1 MVFTS
6 IKLRQLEIILKLP
19 ILVNVLNT
27 NSNLIMFNFDIVLAS
42 ASPRR
47 KAILS
52 HVHQNFIIQPS
63 NINEDFAIE
72 LLPKAFCEHW
82 SSKKAKNIAES
93 HSDKLVIGAD
103 TIVVNDDKILG
114 KPKNQRESF
123 AMLESLSGKTHKVLT
138 GVSLIHL
145 ELGIDYTFNEST
157 DVTFCT
163 LSNDD
168 IRNYVDKYKPY
179 DKAGS
184 YGIQDGFSVYVKK
197 INGCFYNVMGFPIS
211 RFHKFYKMI
220 KEEGRLID

>member
-1 MVFTS
+1 
-6 IKLRQLEIILKLP
+6 
-19 ILVNVLNT
+19 
-27 NSNLIMFNFDIVLAS
+27 MFNFDIVLAS
-42 ASPRR
+42 NSPRR

-52 HVHQNFIIQPS
+52 QVHQNFIVQPS
-63 NINEDFAIE
+63 NINEDFTIK

-82 SSKKAKNIAES
+82 SSEKAKSIAES

>member
-1 MVFTS
+1 M
-6 IKLRQLEIILKLP
+6 L
-19 ILVNVLNT
+19 
-27 NSNLIMFNFDIVLAS
+27 NFDIVLAS

-52 HVHQNFIIQPS
+52 QVDQNFIIKPS
-63 NINEDFAIE
+63 NINEDFTIE
-72 LLPKAFCEHW
+72 LPPRE
-82 SSKKAKNIAES
+82 KAKNIAES
-93 HSDKLVIGAD
+93 YPDKLVIGAD

-114 KPKNQRESF
+114 KPKSQRESF
-123 AMLESLSGKTHKVLT
+123 SMLESLSGKTHKVLT
-138 GVSLIHL
+138 GVSIIHL
-145 ELGIDYTFNEST
+145 KSGIDFTFNEST
-157 DVTFCT
+157 DVTFCA

-168 IRNYVDKYKPY
+168 IRNYINKYKPY

-211 RFHKFYKMI
+211 RFHRLYKMI